1 MKYYYSKGGQPVGP
15 MTRSEL
21 DARVADG
28 TITAQ
33 SHVYKKGNASWV
45 RYHELAAAEPVAAS
59 EPSSVLIE
67 TIETEAK
74 QQPAAEP
81 ASVVIATVETRVKEV
96 SAAQPA
102 PQPAA
107 QPAPQPAPQPAAQPA
122 PAVATVAPKCDF
134 IKFLSYN
141 QWVDG
146 LLARVF
152 KLPRWFGDTEE
163 ALHEKISLVASI
175 TAFISWVVFVLCA
188 IGTMDIVTILIALVG
203 GALAQYVVY
212 LVCSMLAALLKGPR
226 VVLSS
231 MAAPRLVGYLSLLLA
246 VAYLVAAGCMAYE
259 KIFGAVIAS
268 LGLMGVCVVAVYVC
282 FNADKLIVAV
292 KPQESNP
299 GRDFN
304 NLLKFILRCW
314 ATVQFLL
321 APVIMVIAAIS
332 NIIFQIQIAVKES
345 EMEKLGYGGWML
357 RSELGALKEMSDAAL
372 AVAIL
377 TPISIWL
384 TYSLISWLL
393 DLLDGLFSLGG
404 ASRKEKEQG

>member
-1 MKYYYSKGGQPVGP
+1 M
-15 MTRSEL
+15 
-21 DARVADG
+21 
-28 TITAQ
+28 
-33 SHVYKKGNASWV
+33 
-45 RYHELAAAEPVAAS
+45 
-59 EPSSVLIE
+59 
-67 TIETEAK
+67 
-74 QQPAAEP
+74 
-81 ASVVIATVETRVKEV
+81 
-96 SAAQPA
+96 
-102 PQPAA
+102 
-107 QPAPQPAPQPAAQPA
+107 
-122 PAVATVAPKCDF
+122 VAPKWDF

-163 ALHEKISLVASI
+163 ALHEKINLVSSI
-175 TAFISWVVFVLCA
+175 TAFVSWAVLVLCA
-188 IGTMDIVTILIALVG
+188 ICSMDIVGILIALIG
-203 GALAQYVVY
+203 GALTQYVVY

-231 MAAPRLVGYLSLLLA
+231 MAAPRLVGYLSLLSA
-246 VAYLVAAGCMAYE
+246 VSYLVVAGYMVYG

-268 LGLMGVCVVAVYVC
+268 LGLMGVCVVTAYVC

-321 APVIMVIAAIS
+321 APVIMVISAIS

-345 EMEKLGYGGWML
+345 EMEELGYGGWMIS
-357 RSELGALKEMSDAAL
+357 REIDILKEMSDTTL
-372 AVAIL
+372 AVAVL
-377 TPISIWL
+377 TPIAIWL
-384 TYSLISWLL
+384 IYSLISWLL

>member
-21 DARVADG
+21 DALVANG

-33 SHVYKKGNASWV
+33 AHVYKKGNAAWM
-45 RYHELAAAEPVAAS
+45 RYHELAAAEPVAAP
-59 EPSSVLIE
+59 EP
-67 TIETEAK
+67 
-74 QQPAAEP
+74 
-81 ASVVIATVETRVKEV
+81 V
-96 SAAQPA
+96 SAKSISVAIEPIENEVKVEPVVEPVA
-102 PQPAA
+102 VEPVVEPVAVE
-107 QPAPQPAPQPAAQPA
+107 PVVKPVAPQPAPQPAAQNGA
-122 PAVATVAPKCDF
+122 PAVGTVLSMCSVM
-134 IKFLSYN
+134 KFLSYN
-141 QWVDG
+141 QWVDDR
-146 LLARVF
+146 LARIF

-163 ALHEKISLVASI
+163 ALHEKITFVSSV
-175 TAFISWVVFVLCA
+175 TAFISWAVLVLCA
-188 IGTMDIVTILIALVG
+188 IGMMDIMAILIALVG

-231 MAAPRLVGYLSLLLA
+231 MAAPRLVGYLALLTGI
-246 VAYLVAAGCMAYE
+246 AYLITAGYMAYE
-259 KIFGAVIAS
+259 MLFGAVIAA
-268 LGLMGVCVVAVYVC
+268 LGLMGISVVTTYAC
-282 FNADKLIVAV
+282 FNADKLIVDV

-345 EMEKLGYGGWML
+345 ELEELGYGGWMM
-357 RSELGALKEMSDAAL
+357 RREIDILKEMSDTTL
-372 AVAIL
+372 AVAVL
-377 TPISIWL
+377 TPIAIWL
-384 TYSLISWLL
+384 IYSLISWLL

-404 ASRKEKEQG
+404 SSRKEKEQG